1 MLSLKR
7 SEYESLCISD
17 PRQGIRSHTPVQP
30 VMTQPAWGV
39 FDRTTVTTMAQTP
52 GDWSTSLF
60 NVCSDKKICF
70 CGLFCTMCL
79 ECNIARHYGECLCWP
94 LLPNSTLA
102 LRVGTR
108 ERHKIRGTLCEDWL
122 VVHCCWPLSVCQMAR
137 ELKRKTTQMYE
148 VCTSP
153 SSTQVFEASGTKE
166 LII

>member
-1 MLSLKR
+1 MLSLLR
-7 SEYESLCISD
+7 SEDQSSCISD
-17 PRQGIRSHTPVQP
+17 PRQVVGSHIPTQP
-30 VMTQPAWGV
+30 VTTQPSWGAC
-39 FDRTTVTTMAQTP
+39 DRTTITTIVQAP

-70 CGLFCTMCL
+70 CGLFCTICL

-122 VVHCCWPLSVCQMAR
+122 VVCCCWPFSVCQMAR
-137 ELKRKTTQMYE
+137 ELKMKSTQTYE

-153 SSTQVFEASGTKE
+153 SSQVFGALGTTE
-166 LII
+166 FIV